1 MAGVL
6 VIGSVEDGRLSDA
19 ASAAI
24 ALAASLAEKRGC
36 PLVGGLAGADISAA
50 GKTMAALGLSR
61 LLTAQDAR
69 LAGYGG
75 GTMLAAAEA
84 FVQESG
90 ADLIVVPADSES
102 IEWAPRLAARLGA
115 ALATNCVGAVVDGG
129 GQGAVIATRALSGGA
144 LRGDFRLHTP
154 VAMLLLSP
162 GIAVPAPTAGNAC
175 AIEQVA
181 IGPVDDRVTLI
192 EFVPDEVGNGPLL
205 KNARMVVSG
214 GLGIGSAE
222 NWSLLEDAAG
232 ALGAA
237 VGATRAAVDIGWAPS
252 SRQVGFS
259 GLTIAPDLYVAVGV
273 SGALHH
279 LAGIG
284 RARKVVAINSDAEA
298 NIFKAA
304 HLGIV
309 GNALEV
315 LPAFSARVRE
325 LQG

>member
-6 VIGSVEDGRLSDA
+6 VIGSIEADRLSDA
-19 ASAAI
+19 TGEAI
-24 ALAASLAEKRGC
+24 ALAAALAEKRGC
-36 PLVGGLAGADISAA
+36 PLIGGLAGSDISAA
-50 GKTMAALGLSR
+50 AEMMATLGLSR
-61 LLTAQDAR
+61 LLVAQDAR
-69 LAGYGG
+69 LASYGG

-84 FVQESG
+84 FFQESG
-90 ADLIVVPADSES
+90 ADVIVVPADAES
-102 IEWAPRLAARLGA
+102 IEWGPRLAARLGA
-115 ALATNCVGAVVDGG
+115 ALATNCVGADVD
-129 GQGAVIATRALSGGA
+129 GQGAIIATRAMAGGV
-144 LRGDFRLHTP
+144 LRGDFRLHAP

-162 GIAVPAPTAGNAC
+162 GVAVPTPGAGDAC
-175 AIEQVA
+175 AIEQIA
-181 IGPVDDRVTLI
+181 IGSVDDRVTLI
-192 EFVPDEVGNGPLL
+192 EFLPDEAGSGPLL
-205 KNARMVVSG
+205 KNARLVVSG

-222 NWSLLEDAAG
+222 NWGLVEDAAD

-237 VGATRAAVDIGWAPS
+237 VGATRAAVDVGWVPS

-259 GLTIAPDLYVAVGV
+259 GLTIAPDLYVAVGI

-284 RARKVVAINSDAEA
+284 RAKKVVAINSDAEA
-298 NIFKAA
+298 SIFKAA